1 MNHKGPYMRKNI
13 TIGTTLRRISLIL
26 FCLLP
31 LKGICQTGEATVDA
45 LVKMG
50 FENVGWTE
58 DTEERVFVIQNS
70 AYRLEGVGIG
80 KAVDLIQKM
89 GLPERKPCCIIV
101 LNNNV
106 PQISLYYQPSFK
118 DSTVNISRQDWEV
131 SYNLGNSWNK
141 VKRNKKAN
149 SSLYKVDITIY
160 PELSL
165 KNLVI
170 TQIYQVLFNLSPAI
184 EVSFWKGMK
193 FTAQMV
199 IPVYNDGY
207 ASRYDKL
214 HPGFLELSQTVRLP
228 YNFWATLAIG
238 SFNNS
243 RYGIDFNLIHHFKD
257 ERFSIEG
264 RIGYTGTGYWEGFT
278 MHYGTKMRATWSLGG
293 SFYWPRYNVELNARV
308 EQYLLQEKAVRV
320 EAIRHFRYASIGFYA
335 MKAKDVKANG
345 GFRFQI
351 ALPPYRYKRKGYIP
365 RIIPSNNM
373 GMSYNAGN
381 EQYYYK
387 TYRSAPDDNI
397 MKNNSFNPYFIKSEL
412 LNF

>member
-1 MNHKGPYMRKNI
+1 M
-13 TIGTTLRRISLIL
+13 
-26 FCLLP
+26 
-31 LKGICQTGEATVDA
+31 
-45 LVKMG
+45 
-50 FENVGWTE
+50 
-58 DTEERVFVIQNS
+58 
-70 AYRLEGVGIG
+70 
-80 KAVDLIQKM
+80 
-89 GLPERKPCCIIV
+89 
-101 LNNNV
+101 

-243 RYGIDFNLIHHFKD
+243 RYGIDFNL
-257 ERFSIEG
+257 RS
-264 RIGYTGTGYWEGFT
+264 TTL
-278 MHYGTKMRATWSLGG
+278 KM
-293 SFYWPRYNVELNARV
+293 NVSV
-308 EQYLLQEKAVRV
+308 
-320 EAIRHFRYASIGFYA
+320 
-335 MKAKDVKANG
+335 
-345 GFRFQI
+345 
-351 ALPPYRYKRKGYIP
+351 
-365 RIIPSNNM
+365 
-373 GMSYNAGN
+373 
-381 EQYYYK
+381 
-387 TYRSAPDDNI
+387 
-397 MKNNSFNPYFIKSEL
+397 
-412 LNF
+412 